1 MKKTLFFI
9 LLACVALVSK
19 AQQTYQSFTSDTT
32 VNGDTLINTTGDV
45 VKYLGFVTWD
55 FSVRGK
61 TATDSIYVELQGSN
75 DYGVTWDHLDT
86 TTVVSATKQNYH
98 LIDNPAEYLRYRL
111 YFRADSVADT
121 LYVPRSLFIYKR

>member
-1 MKKTLFFI
+1 MKKILFIFM
-9 LLACVALVSK
+9 LAVLGTAAFS
-19 AQQTYQSFTSDTT
+19 QQTYQSFTSDTT

-86 TTVVSATKQNYH
+86 TIVVSATKKNYH